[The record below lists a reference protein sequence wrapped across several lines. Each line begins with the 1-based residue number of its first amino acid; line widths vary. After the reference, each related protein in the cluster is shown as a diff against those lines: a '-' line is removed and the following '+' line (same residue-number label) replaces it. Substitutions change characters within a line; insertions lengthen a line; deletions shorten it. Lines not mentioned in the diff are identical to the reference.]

1 LNQIFLF
8 LFTFETEKMKKNI
21 LFVLFLIL
29 TASMAFAQAKIVK
42 KKKVASPNACL
53 AMPSTTESVS
63 KNVLGTQLQSCCTTT
78 MTGFYRNGR
87 CETGPNDAGVHVVC
101 AQVTDAFLQYS
112 KSQGNDLMTP
122 FPAYGFAGLKA
133 GDKWCLCASRWREA
147 YEAGVAPPIF
157 LESTHENALMFVT
170 LDALKKNAIDFKA
183 H

>member
-1 LNQIFLF
+1 
-8 LFTFETEKMKKNI
+8 MKKII
-21 LFVLFLIL
+21 LFAFVFLTIS
-29 TASMAFAQAKIVK
+29 AVSAQSKVVK
-42 KKKVASPNACL
+42 KKKNASPNACL
-53 AMPSTTESVS
+53 AMPSSTESMS
-63 KNVLGTQLQSCCTTT
+63 KNVLGTQLQACCTTT

-112 KSQGNDLMTP
+112 KSRGNDLMTP

-147 YEAGVAPPIF
+147 YEAGVAPPVF
-157 LESTHENALMFVT
+157 LASTHENALMFVS
-170 LDALKKNAIDFKA
+170 LEALQKNAIDFKS

>member
-1 LNQIFLF
+1 LIEHIENRK
-8 LFTFETEKMKKNI
+8 KMKKI
-21 LFVLFLIL
+21 LFFALL
-29 TASMAFAQAKIVK
+29 TFSTTVAFAQSKVVK
-42 KKKVASPNACL
+42 KKKVSPPNACL
-53 AMPSTTESVS
+53 VMPSTTQSAS
-63 KNVLGTQLQSCCTTT
+63 KNVLGTPLQSCCTTT

-101 AQVTDAFLQYS
+101 AQVTEAFLQYS

-157 LESTHENALMFVT
+157 LESTHENALMFVS
-170 LDALKKNAIDFKA
+170 LEALKKNAIDFKS